1 MKRSKPKV
9 KEKKKDEDN
18 FDYMKTN
25 KDNIKNIIRNPNIL
39 PIINDLVSRTNKI
52 VIHSYQF
59 LKLYLIMLH
68 DNNEDF
74 PIIDKEFL
82 CDIFKVITKRISN
95 KGGYTDE
102 NMPIQLRIL
111 TDFYNN
117 NYSQTIYDDEI
128 IYYDKLSYI
137 LPYEAIDMMTNI
149 ENNIQEHFLQHLF
162 KYVHLVF
169 DIKNKSNQITLDN
182 KDKVI
187 RKQLH
192 KELYDEIKK
201 VKDDLIS
208 FEELTSLPKYHK
220 WILEER
226 INLYRNKTKFDND
239 SIHYDLKSN
248 SIDYLKSMFYLS
260 RKFEAINNDIIEFN
274 LINEVKKKQIR
285 NFNVLPLR
293 TNIIPKNICIDTC
306 ALISNFLGIIPTKD
320 YLKNYKKGNNQFML
334 WDNFFKLNK
343 KSFRKDKSKYIFNYM
358 IKTDGISCSILF
370 IRVDENCI
378 PLKKT
383 IKNKKSCTELNLDYI
398 ENIELTEELRN
409 KRIVCCDPGE
419 SDLLYCGSYNK
430 DNKLET
436 FRYTQNQRRL
446 ESRNK
451 KYNKLTDK
459 LSKETYINDKT
470 VKELETTLSKLNSKT
485 TNYDKFLNYII
496 EKNKVNIKLYNHY
509 EQQIFRKLK
518 LNRFTNTQKS
528 EDKMINNFKKKF
540 GNPEDTIFIIGD
552 YDKGDYHRK
561 GKEPT
566 ILKKFRNIFKNSQYN
581 TYLINE
587 FRTSKICSCC
597 NGELEKFMVRK
608 SHKPKLKKEN
618 KEETVHG
625 LLRCQSIK
633 QKCEKIHNR
642 DKNAVQNMLNIVST
656 IFEKGKRPEI
666 FCRTINS

>member
-1 MKRSKPKV
+1 MKKLKPKV
-9 KEKKKDEDN
+9 KEKKNEEN
-18 FDYMKTN
+18 FDFMKTN
-25 KDNIKNIIRNPNIL
+25 KDNIKNVIRNNNTL
-39 PIINDLVSRTNKI
+39 FIINDLVSRTNKI

-59 LKLYLIMLH
+59 LKLYLINLY
-68 DNNEDF
+68 DNNIDF
-74 PIIDKEFL
+74 PVIDKEFL
-82 CDIFKVITKRISN
+82 CDIFKVVTKRISN
-95 KGGYTDE
+95 KGAYTDK
-102 NMPIQLRIL
+102 NMPQQLRTL

-117 NYSQTIYDDEI
+117 IYINTIADDEI

-137 LPYEAIDMMTNI
+137 LAYEAIDMVSNI
-149 ENNIQEHFLQHLF
+149 QNNIQEHFLQHLF

-169 DIKNKSNQITLDN
+169 DIKNKSQQITLDN

-208 FEELTSLPKYHK
+208 FGELTSLPKYHK
-220 WILEER
+220 WIIQER
-226 INLYRNKTKFDND
+226 INLYGNKTSFDNN
-239 SIHYDLKSN
+239 SIHYDLKSHTM
-248 SIDYLKSMFYLS
+248 DYLKSMFYLS
-260 RKFEAINNDIIEFN
+260 RKFEGINNDIIQFN
-274 LINEVKKKQIR
+274 LTNDKKKKEIR

-293 TNIIPKNICIDTC
+293 TNIIPKNICIDTS
-306 ALISNFLGIIPTKD
+306 ALISNFLGDIPTKG
-320 YLKNYKKGNNQFML
+320 YLKTYKEGNNQFML
-334 WDNFFKLNK
+334 WDNYFNLNK
-343 KSFRKDKSKYIFNYM
+343 KSFKKDKSKYIFNYM
-358 IKTDGISCSILF
+358 IKTDGVSCSILF

-383 IKNKKSCTELNLDYI
+383 FNNKKSTEEINFDYI
-398 ENIELTEELRN
+398 ENIEITNEIKN

-430 DNKLET
+430 ENKLET

-446 ESRNK
+446 ETRNK
-451 KYNKLTDK
+451 KYNKLIDK
-459 LSKETYINDKT
+459 LSKESYVKNIT
-470 VKELETTLSKLNSKT
+470 VKELETTLSVLNSKT
-485 TNYDKFLNYII
+485 TNYEKFFNYIV
-496 EKNKVNIKLYNHY
+496 EKNKVNKELYNHY
-509 EQQIFRKLK
+509 EKYIFRKLK

-528 EDKMINNFKKKF
+528 EEKMINNFKNKF
-540 GNPEDTIFIIGD
+540 GNPEETIFIMGD
-552 YDKGDYHRK
+552 YDRGDYHRK

-566 ILKKFRNIFKNSQYN
+566 ILKRFRSIFKNAKYE

-597 NGELEKFMVRK
+597 NGELEKFLVRK
-608 SHKPKLKKEN
+608 SQKPKLKKED

-633 QKCEKIHNR
+633 PKCEKIHNR

-666 FCRTINS
+666 FCREINS

>member
-25 KDNIKNIIRNPNIL
+25 KDNIKNIIKNPNIL

-52 VIHSYQF
+52 VIHTYQF
-59 LKLYLIMLH
+59 LKLYLIMLY
-68 DNNEDF
+68 DNNQYF
-74 PIIDKEFL
+74 PVINKEFL
-82 CDIFKVITKRISN
+82 CYIFKVITKRISN

-117 NYSQTIYDDEI
+117 NYSQTIHDNEI

-149 ENNIQEHFLQHLF
+149 ANNIQEHFLQHLF

-169 DIKNKSNQITLDN
+169 DIKNKSNQITINN

-192 KELYDEIKK
+192 KELYNEIKK

-208 FEELTSLPKYHK
+208 FGELTSDPKYHK
-220 WILEER
+220 WILQER
-226 INLYRNKTKFDND
+226 INLYKNKTKFDND

-248 SIDYLKSMFYLS
+248 TMDYLKSMFYLS

-285 NFNVLPLR
+285 NFNILPLR

-306 ALISNFLGIIPTKD
+306 ALISNFMGTIPTKD

-358 IKTDGISCSILF
+358 IRTDGMSCSILF

-409 KRIVCCDPGE
+409 KRIVCADAYF
-419 SDLLYCGSYNK
+419 SLHYHIKIDM
-430 DNKLET
+430 
-436 FRYTQNQRRL
+436 
-446 ESRNK
+446 
-451 KYNKLTDK
+451 
-459 LSKETYINDKT
+459 
-470 VKELETTLSKLNSKT
+470 
-485 TNYDKFLNYII
+485 II
-496 EKNKVNIKLYNHY
+496 YY
-509 EQQIFRKLK
+509 
-518 LNRFTNTQKS
+518 
-528 EDKMINNFKKKF
+528 M
-540 GNPEDTIFIIGD
+540 
-552 YDKGDYHRK
+552 
-561 GKEPT
+561 
-566 ILKKFRNIFKNSQYN
+566 
-581 TYLINE
+581 
-587 FRTSKICSCC
+587 
-597 NGELEKFMVRK
+597 
-608 SHKPKLKKEN
+608 
-618 KEETVHG
+618 
-625 LLRCQSIK
+625 
-633 QKCEKIHNR
+633 
-642 DKNAVQNMLNIVST
+642 
-656 IFEKGKRPEI
+656 
-666 FCRTINS
+666 

>member
-1 MKRSKPKV
+1 MKKSKPKV

-52 VIHSYQF
+52 VIHTYQF
-59 LKLYLIMLH
+59 LKLYLIMLY
-68 DNNEDF
+68 DNNQYF
-74 PIIDKEFL
+74 PVIDKQFL
-82 CDIFKVITKRISN
+82 CDIFKVVTKRISN
-95 KGGYTDE
+95 QGGYTDK
-102 NMPIQLRIL
+102 NMPQQLIIL
-111 TDFYNN
+111 NDFYNSV
-117 NYSQTIYDDEI
+117 YSNTIAGNEI

-137 LPYEAIDMMTNI
+137 LAYEAIDMVTNI
-149 ENNIQEHFLQHLF
+149 QNNIQEHFLQHLF

-169 DIKNKSNQITLDN
+169 DIKNKSQQITLDN

-208 FEELTSLPKYHK
+208 FGELTSLPKYHK
-220 WILEER
+220 WIIQER
-226 INLYRNKTKFDND
+226 INLYRNKTSFDND
-239 SIHYDLKSN
+239 SIHYDLKSHTM
-248 SIDYLKSMFYLS
+248 DYLKSMFYLS
-260 RKFEAINNDIIEFN
+260 RKFEGINDDIIQFN
-274 LINEVKKKQIR
+274 LTNDKKKKEIR
-285 NFNVLPLR
+285 NFNVLSLR
-293 TNIIPKNICIDTC
+293 TNIIPKNICIDTSG
-306 ALISNFLGIIPTKD
+306 LIYNFLENVSPYE
-320 YLKNYKKGNNQFML
+320 YLKIYKEGNNQFML
-334 WDNFFKLNK
+334 WDNYFNLNK
-343 KSFRKDKSKYIFNYM
+343 KSFKKDKSKYIFNYM
-358 IKTDGISCSILF
+358 IKTDGVSCSILF
-370 IRVDENCI
+370 IKVDENCI

-383 IKNKKSCTELNLDYI
+383 FKNKKSTEELNLDYI
-398 ENIELTEELRN
+398 ENTEITNEIKN
-409 KRIVCCDPGE
+409 KRIICCDPGE
-419 SDLLYCGSYNK
+419 IDLLYCGSYNK
-430 DNKLET
+430 ENKLET

-451 KYNKLTDK
+451 KYNKLIDK
-459 LSKETYINDKT
+459 LTKESYVNYIT
-470 VKELETTLSKLNSKT
+470 VKELETTLSDLNSKT
-485 TNYDKFLNYII
+485 TNYEKFFNYIV
-496 EKNKVNIKLYNHY
+496 EKNKVNKELYNHY
-509 EQQIFRKLK
+509 EQYIFRKLK

-528 EDKMINNFKKKF
+528 EEKMINNFKNKF

-552 YDKGDYHRK
+552 YDRGDYHRK

-566 ILKKFRNIFKNSQYN
+566 ILKRFRKIFKNAKYE

-597 NGELEKFMVRK
+597 NGELDKFLVRK
-608 SHKPKLKKEN
+608 SQKPKLKKED

-633 QKCEKIHNR
+633 PKCEKIHNR
-642 DKNAVQNMLNIVST
+642 DKNAIQNMLNIVST

-666 FCRTINS
+666 FCREINS